1 MKHRSLF
8 KTLWNYLSKK
18 QITLLVGARQTGK
31 TTLMQQMQSK
41 LKMEGKL
48 TFFISLEDPEILRL
62 LDEHP
67 R

>member
-8 KTLWNYLSKK
+8 KTLWNHLSKK

>member
-8 KTLWNYLSKK
+8 KTLWNHLSKK

-31 TTLMQQMQSK
+31 TTLMQQMLSK